1 MSDYGLC
8 KHMRISKQTLDDMAE
23 EDVLAW
29 QWIMKRE
36 LKQKL

>member
-1 MSDYGLC
+1 
-8 KHMRISKQTLDDMAE
+8 MRISKQTLDDMDE

-36 LKQKL
+36 SKMK

>member
-1 MSDYGLC
+1 MQ
-8 KHMRISKQTLDDMAE
+8 ISKQVLDDMNE

-36 LKQKL
+36 SKMK

>member
-1 MSDYGLC
+1 MQ
-8 KHMRISKQTLDDMAE
+8 ISKQTLDDMAE

-36 LKQKL
+36 SKMK

>member
-1 MSDYGLC
+1 MC
-8 KHMRISKQTLDDMAE
+8 KNMQISKQVLDDMNE

-36 LKQKL
+36 SKMK